1 MQMKQLLLKYGFLST
16 TICLI
21 KLHNQWVP
29 VKILLNTDNTEN
41 LKWFNIWKKMKE
53 NNPLSGVINSV

>member
-1 MQMKQLLLKYGFLST
+1 MKQLLLKYGFLST

-41 LKWFNIWKKMKE
+41 KNDSTFKKKMKE
-53 NNPLSGVINSV
+53 NNHLSGVINSV